1 MQHTHEHAPEGI
13 FQKRTLTNTIRAV
26 AISAACSQTLYHD
39 CMGDGSGAMATET
52 ERMSTR
58 KFIVNGRR
66 VVHRQGIAIVT
77 VVACVRDVVI
87 TVVATGPSAHPTKA
101 AALTVAAVCYILYAH
116 HMEPPSSFAQVC
128 CKNTTAKSLFIVS
141 TLWHSVKIACSG
153 GWLGG
158 TRCKRTTHCRRNR
171 VRRFWFGGYRAC
183 RPSTVRVR
191 VTVFAHPGC
200 SCINRHVFDS
210 TIM

>member
-1 MQHTHEHAPEGI
+1 
-13 FQKRTLTNTIRAV
+13 
-26 AISAACSQTLYHD
+26 
-39 CMGDGSGAMATET
+39 MGDGSGAMATET

-66 VVHRQGIAIVT
+66 VAHRQGIAIVT

-116 HMEPPSSFAQVC
+116 HMKPPTSFAQVC

-158 TRCKRTTHCRRNR
+158 FLVNVQRTAVATASVVSGLAGIALVAR
-171 VRRFWFGGYRAC
+171 VPFVC
-183 RPSTVRVR
+183 V
-191 VTVFAHPGC
+191 
-200 SCINRHVFDS
+200 
-210 TIM
+210 